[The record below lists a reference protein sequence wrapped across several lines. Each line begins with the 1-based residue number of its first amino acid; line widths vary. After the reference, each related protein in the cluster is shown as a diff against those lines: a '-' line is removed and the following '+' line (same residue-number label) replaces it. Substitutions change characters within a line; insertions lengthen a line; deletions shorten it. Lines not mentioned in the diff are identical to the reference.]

1 LNSVETLLQSKIL
14 IVDDE
19 PVNVLLLEYILAA
32 EGYQN
37 VHSSTDPRQ
46 VQSLQQRE
54 QFDLI
59 LLDMRMPH
67 MSGIDVMAA
76 LAEQEHDNFIPILVL
91 TAQSD
96 DETRVNALVAGA
108 MDFLTKPFKNWEVL
122 LRIHNMLKT
131 RQFYLAQRYRADEL
145 EEKVR
150 ERTQEVR
157 ANQLKIVQR
166 LGRAGEFR
174 DNETG
179 AHVIRMS
186 RSCQLLALAAG
197 LDSQRA
203 ELILFASPMHDVGK
217 IGIPDDILLKP
228 GKLTIDEFE
237 IMKTHAQIGGEI
249 IGDDSSEL
257 LSMARLIAVNH
268 HEKWDGSGYPRGI
281 SGVAIAIESRIAS
294 ICDVFDALMSERP
307 YKQAWPVDEAV
318 ALISDQAGIH
328 FDPEL
333 VATFL
338 DILPNILQLREQYPD
353 NETEYHIL
361 HH

>member
-1 LNSVETLLQSKIL
+1 LNSVDTLLHSKIL

-19 PVNVLLLEYILAA
+19 PVNVLLLEHILAA

-37 VHSSTDPRQ
+37 VYSSTDSRQ

-54 QFDLI
+54 NFDLI

-67 MSGIDVMAA
+67 LSGIDVMTA
-76 LAEQEHDNFIPILVL
+76 LAEQEQDNFIPILVL
-91 TAQSD
+91 TAQTD

-108 MDFLTKPFKNWEVL
+108 MDFLTKPFRHWEVL
-122 LRIHNMLKT
+122 LRINNMLKT
-131 RQFYLAQRYRADEL
+131 RHFYLAQRVRADEL

-150 ERTQEVR
+150 ARTQEVR

-197 LDSQRA
+197 LDSQHA
-203 ELILFASPMHDVGK
+203 EQILFASPMHDVGK
-217 IGIPDDILLKP
+217 IGIPDHILLKP
-228 GKLTIDEFE
+228 GKLTVEEFE

-257 LSMARLIAVNH
+257 LSLARLIAVSH
-268 HEKWDGSGYPRGI
+268 HEKWDGSGYPDGV
-281 SGVAIAIESRIAS
+281 SGTAIPIESRISA

-307 YKQAWPVDEAV
+307 YKRAWSLERAV
-318 ALISDQAGIH
+318 ALINDEAGSH
-328 FDPEL
+328 FDPDL

-338 DILPNILQLREQYPD
+338 DILPDICQLREKYPD
-353 NETEYHIL
+353 QESE
-361 HH
+361 